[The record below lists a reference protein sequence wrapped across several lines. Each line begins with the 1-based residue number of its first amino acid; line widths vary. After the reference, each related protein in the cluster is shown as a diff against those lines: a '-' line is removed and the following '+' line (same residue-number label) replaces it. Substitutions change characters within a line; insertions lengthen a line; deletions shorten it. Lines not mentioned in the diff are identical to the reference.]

1 MPQWLQSSFKNSY
14 SQNLIYLNQ
23 IKNDDVSHYLI
34 FFVNQWT
41 GDITQL
47 VNKWTSEHVHQ
58 WIIYLKTTM
67 GKEGKKE
74 KHMDTFF
81 FIT

>member
-1 MPQWLQSSFKNSY
+1 M
-14 SQNLIYLNQ
+14 NQ

-47 VNKWTSEHVHQ
+47 MNKWTSEHVNQ
-58 WIIYLKTTM
+58 
-67 GKEGKKE
+67 
-74 KHMDTFF
+74 
-81 FIT
+81 